1 MDEWATVQQALVI
14 TVIGVG
20 LIFAV
25 LFVLWGLMAAL
36 VRFTAPRAQVAPP
49 PAAAPAQYE
58 AADALHAA
66 RRHAAIVGVA
76 VALALEAERA
86 ATAPLLQ
93 PAQGAIS
100 PWQATIRGNALSRRA
115 GAFQRTPPPSR

>member
-1 MDEWATVQQALVI
+1 MDGWETVQQALVI

-25 LFVLWGLMAAL
+25 LFVLWGMMAAL
-36 VRFTAPRAQVAPP
+36 VRFTAPRAQVAPS
-49 PAAAPAQYE
+49 PAPAPAQYE
-58 AADALHAA
+58 AADTRHTA
-66 RRHAAIVGVA
+66 RRRAAIIGVA

-93 PAQGAIS
+93 PAQGDIS

>member
-1 MDEWATVQQALVI
+1 MDEWETVQQALVI

-20 LIFAV
+20 LVFAV
-25 LFVLWGLMAAL
+25 LFVLWGMMAAL
-36 VRFTAPRAQVAPP
+36 VRLTAPRAQAAPP
-49 PAAAPAQYE
+49 PASAPAGHE
-58 AADALHAA
+58 AVDAIHAA
-66 RRHAAIVGVA
+66 RRRAAIVGVA
-76 VALALEAERA
+76 VALAIEAERA

>member
-1 MDEWATVQQALVI
+1 MENWNTIQQAIVI
-14 TVIGVG
+14 TVIGVT

-25 LFVLWGLMAAL
+25 LLVLWGLMAAL
-36 VRFTAPRAQVAPP
+36 VRITAPRTQVAPP
-49 PAAAPAQYE
+49 LAPAPARHE
-58 AADALHAA
+58 AAETIHAA
-66 RRHAAIVGVA
+66 RRGAAIVGVA
-76 VALALEAERA
+76 VALAIEAERA